1 MKATGMKMILLFLFC
16 VFISVA
22 FSQKNWRL
30 TRDESRIRVYQ
41 KDSKNSNF
49 KSIRVEC
56 TLEGSFDKL
65 ISIINNI
72 SHYKDWVYNNKTT
85 SLLRRISAYEFYY
98 YTEAYLP
105 WPLDNRDAVMHTK
118 ISRDSSERFLQIN
131 SVAVPNYI
139 PSKSGKV
146 RIQRSDINWYVTR
159 PSSNSIHI
167 VYTFEADPGGNVPAW
182 LVNSFADKGPFE
194 SFKKLGELLK
204 KR

>member
-1 MKATGMKMILLFLFC
+1 MKTTGLKIILLFLFC
-16 VFISVA
+16 IFISAA
-22 FSQKNWRL
+22 FSQTNWKLARN
-30 TRDESRIRVYQ
+30 ESGIRVYQ
-41 KDSKNSNF
+41 KDSKFSNF

-85 SLLRRISAYEFYY
+85 SLLKRVSAYEFYY

-159 PSSNSIHI
+159 PSPNFIHI
-167 VYTFEADPGGNVPAW
+167 VYTFEADPGGSVPAW

-194 SFKKLGELLK
+194 SFKKLGQLLK
-204 KR
+204 K